1 MPGASCKAA
10 LFLKSFVDD
19 IEPGTGNEEAPLRW
33 AHIDI
38 AGTMEV
44 NESCLMEFDT
54 FLICSAPDDK
64 LHTLLGKRHDWAA
77 SPVSNILR
85 GSPDH
90 VFMTVTITF
99 NSALVEWA
107 KRQGE

>member
-10 LFLKSFVDD
+10 LFLKSFVDG
-19 IEPGTGNEEAPLRW
+19 IEPGTGDEEAQLRW

-44 NESCLMEFDT
+44 HESRLMELDT
-54 FLICSAPDDK
+54 SHVSATDDK
-64 LHTLLGKRHDWAA
+64 FHTLPGKGHDGAT

-85 GSPDH
+85 GSPETHIYDNYNH
-90 VFMTVTITF
+90 
-99 NSALVEWA
+99 A
-107 KRQGE
+107 